1 LRLSLVICTLLT
13 LFACKE
19 LQEDGKVVATAYGY
33 KLYEDEV
40 TSQIPDD
47 VSFEDSVFI
56 AQEVINLWVEK
67 HVLINEANRQLTE
80 EEKDKSEEIEQYKND
95 LLIYEVLNKL
105 SSAEVDTVFS
115 DVELEEYYNQ
125 NIEDFELQQNIIKVI
140 FYKIPS
146 NTPRINKLWA
156 DFEKDF
162 ASAHEKLQKI
172 ADKKGN
178 SYTKRNSWVLFDD
191 ILKEV
196 PINTYNQEHF
206 LSNNKNIRLKD
217 GSYEYFIKIVDFQ
230 TRSGVKPFSL
240 AKEDIKPVLL
250 MKRQKELV
258 KTIETKLIRDAYSSN
273 KVKVY

>member
-1 LRLSLVICTLLT
+1 M
-13 LFACKE
+13 ACKD

-33 KLYEDEV
+33 KLYEEEV
-40 TSQIPDD
+40 TQEIPDD

-56 AQEVINLWVEK
+56 AQEIINLWVEK
-67 HVLINEANRQLTE
+67 HVLINEANRRLTE
-80 EEKDKSEEIEQYKND
+80 EQKDKSEELEQYKND

-105 SSAEVDTVFS
+105 SSEEVDTVFT
-115 DVELEEYYNQ
+115 DIELEEYYNQ
-125 NIEDFELQQNIIKVI
+125 NIEDFELQQNIIKVV

-146 NTPRINKLWA
+146 NTKKINKLWEE
-156 DFEKDF
+156 FEQDL
-162 ASAHEKLQKI
+162 ASAHDKLQRI
-172 ADKKGN
+172 ADEDGN
-178 SYTKRNSWVLFDD
+178 SYTKRNSWILFDD

-217 GSYEYFIKIVDFQ
+217 GKYEFFIKIVDFQ
-230 TRSGVKPFSL
+230 TKSGVKPFSL

-258 KTIETKLIRDAYSSN
+258 KTIETKLIREAYSTN